1 MYEIASISPKDSSL
15 IEAICENDPSA
26 WCFIPLRESD
36 AAWCSQPFCRLWNLT
51 SEAAGGVV
59 TQGAIAKA
67 FQVTGVPADE
77 FFLRVIMHNNDVSE
91 NIQLLLDDETRI
103 QVSVQCVFSNTDGAV
118 MGRFLRF
125 RVLSDRSA
133 IDHLI
138 DQITA
143 ARMQLRVLRARELEI
158 LNLVYEGHTNKAISI
173 IAGISEKTVE
183 KHRARILSKL
193 GLNCTTMMV
202 RLITVARM
210 WPSPLLAGEENSA
223 GDQMAALNHRSS
235 NGLSR
240 QPPTACE

>member
-1 MYEIASISPKDSSL
+1 MAVG
-15 IEAICENDPSA
+15 
-26 WCFIPLRESD
+26 R
-36 AAWCSQPFCRLWNLT
+36 
-51 SEAAGGVV
+51 VV
-59 TQGAIAKA
+59 AQGAIAKA
-67 FQVTGVPADE
+67 FHVTGVPAEE
-77 FFLRVIMHNNDVSE
+77 FFLRVSMHDQDVSE

-103 QVSVQCVFSNTDGAV
+103 QVSIQCVFSNTHSAV
-118 MGRFLRF
+118 IGHLLRF
-125 RVLSDRSA
+125 RVQSDRSA

-143 ARMQLRVLRARELEI
+143 ARRQLLVLRPRELEI

-173 IAGISEKTVE
+173 ITGISEKTVE

-193 GLNCTTMMV
+193 GLNCTAMMV

-210 WPSPLLAGEENSA
+210 LPSPLVAREENSA
-223 GDQMAALNHRSS
+223 DGQMAALNHRSS